1 MQRPGSSL
9 DEMPQLSGS
18 IPSSLSYG
26 VESSAGLPG
35 RRSLINYASENA
47 GTFGPSNNIVR
58 IPVSAQPGFLD
69 LKEARLAF
77 DLTCGTVA
85 SALDGGAHCIIQR
98 LRVLSVTGLEL
109 ERIESYNLIHTI
121 FEQYGINQDEALQ
134 LATLSGAPK
143 APFGISGY
151 LQSSADALKISEL
164 RHFEIRL
171 RNGWF
176 NPTLGKLLPP
186 QIGFTLEL
194 TLGPTA
200 SCLNAATSSDY
211 TATNFYLKIPSV
223 LVDDQ
228 GFMDRVRMLQQR
240 GSEWN
245 ATTYKLYTATL
256 GPNTNQQTM
265 QISDRSYSLAAFIGC
280 LRLQANVNLVSA
292 YKNSQRS
299 IQYLSSYQFTI
310 GSQLYPPTQ
319 INSSPGTIVAG
330 GTAAGKDIGG
340 VDFSS
345 STPMNISQAFAEV
358 KRVFGMEKGIIT
370 ANAYWGSEVLNTGTE
385 AGTNGCGIFAVDCKS
400 YHNDRRTTSGI
411 DTASQAVPITLNISL
426 NGAANANVQCDIFA
440 MCDVK
445 FVMMP
450 GGEIRSMV

>member
-9 DEMPQLSGS
+9 DEMSQLSGS

-69 LKEARLAF
+69 LKEAKLTF
-77 DLTCGTVA
+77 DLTCGSTA
-85 SALDGGAHCIIQR
+85 SSLDGGAHCIIQR

-121 FEQYGINQDEALQ
+121 YEQYGISADEAIQ
-134 LATLSGAPK
+134 IGTLSGAPK
-143 APFGISGY
+143 PAYGARGY
-151 LQSSADALKISEL
+151 LQSTADTLAISEL
-164 RHFEIRL
+164 RHFEIKL

-176 NPTLGKLLPP
+176 NPALGKLLPP

-200 SCLNAATSSDY
+200 STLKTATSSDY
-211 TATNFYLKIPSV
+211 TATNFYLKIPTV

-256 GPNTNQQTM
+256 AANTNQQTM

-299 IQYLSSYQFTI
+299 IQYLSQYQFTI
-310 GSQLYPPTQ
+310 GSQLYPPSQ
-319 INSSPGTIVAG
+319 INSNPGTIVGG
-330 GTAAGKDIGG
+330 GTAANKYI
-340 VDFSS
+340 
-345 STPMNISQAFAEV
+345 STDATTALNISQPFAEV
-358 KRVFGMEKGIIT
+358 KRVFGMDKGVIN
-370 ANAYWGSEVLNTGTE
+370 ANAYWGSEVGNTGTE

-400 YHNDRRTTSGI
+400 YHNDKRTTSGI

-426 NGAANANVQCDIFA
+426 NGAANANVQCDVFA